1 MDDLSSDLLEIKS
14 EQINKKFPES
24 LRALSLHLH
33 THSSAHS
40 LSTYIH
46 TAPRALSTY
55 TRTAPRAL
63 SPPTYAQLRVLS
75 LHLHTHSS
83 ARSLST
89 YIRIALRALSLSLS
103 TNIRTAENV
112 YLQLDHSLK
121 SKTKVIVE
129 NILPLPSSIF
139 FFRLM
144 WAFFHVKIS
153 FFVDVINFLKWF
165 YISSVVIFWVQFSVS
180 VR

>member
-33 THSSAHS
+33 THSSTHS

-55 TRTAPRAL
+55 TRTALCAL

-83 ARSLST
+83 ARSLSA
-89 YIRIALRALSLSLS
+89 YIRIALRALSLS
-103 TNIRTAENV
+103 TYIRTAENV

-139 FFRLM
+139 FF
-144 WAFFHVKIS
+144 FG
-153 FFVDVINFLKWF
+153 
-165 YISSVVIFWVQFSVS
+165 
-180 VR
+180 

>member
-1 MDDLSSDLLEIKS
+1 MNKS
-14 EQINKKFPES
+14 TKNF
-24 LRALSLHLH
+24 LN
-33 THSSAHS
+33 HSARS
-40 LSTYIH
+40 LSTYI
-46 TAPRALSTY
+46 
-55 TRTAPRAL
+55 RTAPRAL

-83 ARSLST
+83 ARSLSA
-89 YIRIALRALSLSLS
+89 YIRIALRALSLS
-103 TNIRTAENV
+103 TYIRTAENV

-139 FFRLM
+139 FRLM
-144 WAFFHVKIS
+144 WAIFHVKIS

>member
-75 LHLHTHSS
+75 LHPHTHSS

-139 FFRLM
+139 FFFGWCEQFFMSKYLFLLM
-144 WAFFHVKIS
+144 
-153 FFVDVINFLKWF
+153 LL
-165 YISSVVIFWVQFSVS
+165 IF
-180 VR
+180 

>member
-1 MDDLSSDLLEIKS
+1 MNKS
-14 EQINKKFPES
+14 TKNF
-24 LRALSLHLH
+24 LN
-33 THSSAHS
+33 HSARF

-55 TRTAPRAL
+55 IRTAPRAL

-83 ARSLST
+83 ARSLSA
-89 YIRIALRALSLSLS
+89 YIRIALRALSLS
-103 TNIRTAENV
+103 TYIRTAENV

-139 FFRLM
+139 FFGWCEQFFMSKYLFLLM
-144 WAFFHVKIS
+144 
-153 FFVDVINFLKWF
+153 LL
-165 YISSVVIFWVQFSVS
+165 IF
-180 VR
+180 

>member
-1 MDDLSSDLLEIKS
+1 MNKS
-14 EQINKKFPES
+14 TKNF
-24 LRALSLHLH
+24 LN
-33 THSSAHS
+33 HSARS

-46 TAPRALSTY
+46 TAPRALS
-55 TRTAPRAL
+55 
-63 SPPTYAQLRVLS
+63 PPTYTQLRALS
-75 LHLHTHSS
+75 LHLHTHGS

-89 YIRIALRALSLSLS
+89 YIRI
-103 TNIRTAENV
+103 AENV

-121 SKTKVIVE
+121 SKTKLIVE

-139 FFRLM
+139 FRLM
-144 WAFFHVKIS
+144 WAIFHVKIS